1 MAHTPIND
9 PTPRSRA
16 GGGVRLIGT
25 LVLAFLVIAIILLA
39 TKVVTFEQLGWF

>member
-9 PTPRSRA
+9 PTPRSRVGSGA
-16 GGGVRLIGT
+16 RVLGY
-25 LVLAFLVIAIILLA
+25 LVVAFLVIAIILLA